1 MHASARSTTCL
12 VISSFATVLS
22 GALLTAAT
30 PAQAQTVTLKFASF
44 EPPQAPFTARAF
56 ATWAEDVSKASNGAL
71 KIEMFAGG
79 TLGRNPLQ
87 QFKLVQDGIADIAW
101 TIPGYT
107 PGRFD
112 DTEVVELPFI
122 VNNSTEGSLA
132 LTRML
137 AKDQLVGFADL
148 KMLMIGNV
156 PPVSLHGKFPIKTLA
171 DLKGKRMRAA
181 STVTGKVVEAMGA
194 VPVVIGAPATAEAIS
209 KGVVDG
215 TLAEWNFVATFKID
229 EVAQHHMALPLG
241 GTAVMVPMLKKRYES
256 LPPAARAAIDKFSGE
271 AFARRFAAVGDAQI
285 TAVPA
290 AIRAKG
296 KNTIVQPDAAVQDEF
311 KRAVQPV
318 TDQWRKAKPRN
329 ELVYKAFVAELER
342 VRAGK

>member
-1 MHASARSTTCL
+1 MVASRRIPAPARSTL
-12 VISSFATVLS
+12 VGAAILLGTMSS
-22 GALLTAAT
+22 AL
-30 PAQAQTVTLKFASF
+30 AQQTVTLKFASF

-56 ATWAEDVSKASNGAL
+56 ATWAEDVSKASNGTL

-87 QFKLVQDGIADIAW
+87 QFKLVQDGVADIAW
-101 TIPGYT
+101 TVPGYT

-148 KMLMIGNV
+148 KVLMLGNV
-156 PPVSLHGKFPIKTLA
+156 PPVSLHGKFPIRTLA
-171 DLKGKRMRAA
+171 DLKGKRMR
-181 STVTGKVVEAMGA
+181 TGSSVGGKITEAMGA
-194 VPVVIGAPATAEAIS
+194 VPVLMGAPQTAEAIS

-229 EVAQHHMALPLG
+229 EVAQHHMLLPLG
-241 GTAVMVPMLKKRYES
+241 GTAVMVPMLKKRYEL

-271 AFARRFAAVGDAQI
+271 AFARRFAAVGDAQM

-290 AIRAKG
+290 AIDQKG
-296 KNTIVQPDAAVQDEF
+296 KNTIVRPDAATQDAF
-311 KRAVQPV
+311 KKAVQPV
-318 TDQWRKAKPRN
+318 TDEWRKAKPRN
-329 ELVYKAFVAELER
+329 ERVYQAFVAELAQ